1 MPSIRKKGNNYEI
14 TISNGYDS
22 SGRKITVSRTFT
34 PKDTWNEERTKK
46 EVEKFA
52 IRLEEK
58 VKNGYNVKAD
68 NITLEKL
75 SVLFLEDVKPPE
87 VERTTYYDYTRRL
100 QMRIIPI
107 LGREKITN
115 INGHTIKEYSS
126 QLRKDGIRLDGK
138 SGGLSEGSINKDK
151 AVISSLL
158 SYAVYEGLLS
168 INPLI
173 YSGKRRGRQKA
184 SKEYTVD
191 YFTIDQTKWFLWAL
205 ENEIEIKHKA
215 HECKRKD
222 GSKYMVKEYTQKWK
236 LPLKW
241 RVFFMLS
248 LFTGE
253 RRGEVISLTWEDLDF
268 ETGEVNT
275 EISTVCV
282 EGKVYHKDTKTHA
295 SRCPVV
301 PLFVMETAAELLK
314 EQKKESL
321 QLGDQ
326 WVGYK
331 GAKFKKNFVFNQ
343 WNGQQMNLGSPRHE
357 FKRLIRI
364 YNENVAKS
372 EEDLLP
378 ETVTL
383 HDLRHTAASILI
395 SNGLDVQ
402 SVAGVLGHADP
413 TTTLNIYSYFFRS
426 KNKEAANIMEN
437 VLRPSPQNQNEQVI

>member
-215 HECKRKD
+215 HECKKKD
-222 GSKYMVKEYTQKWK
+222 GSKYMVKEYTQKWI

-301 PLFVMETAAELLK
+301 PLFVMEAAAELLK

-331 GAKFKKNFVFNQ
+331 GAKFKKNFVFTQ

-364 YNENVAKS
+364 YNDNVAKS
-372 EEDLLP
+372 GEDLLP

>member
-1 MPSIRKKGNNYEI
+1 MPSIRKKGKNYEI

-236 LPLKW
+236 LPIKW

-301 PLFVMETAAELLK
+301 PLFVMEAAAELLK

-331 GAKFKKNFVFNQ
+331 GSKFKKNFVFTQ

-364 YNENVAKS
+364 YNDNVAKS

>member
-126 QLRKDGIRLDGK
+126 QLHKDGIRLDGK

-215 HECKRKD
+215 HECKKKD
-222 GSKYMVKEYTQKWK
+222 GSKYTVKEYTQKWK

-241 RVFFMLS
+241 KVFFMLS

-301 PLFVMETAAELLK
+301 PLFVMEAAAELLK
-314 EQKKESL
+314 EQKKEAL

-326 WVGYK
+326 WIGYK
-331 GAKFKKNFVFNQ
+331 GSKFKKNFVFTQ

-437 VLRPSPQNQNEQVI
+437 VLRPSPQSQNEQVI

>member
-22 SGRKITVSRTFT
+22 SGRKIMVSRTFT

-222 GSKYMVKEYTQKWK
+222 GSKYMVKEYTQKWN

-275 EISTVCV
+275 ETSTVCV

-301 PLFVMETAAELLK
+301 PLFVMEAAAELLK

-326 WVGYK
+326 WIGYK
-331 GAKFKKNFVFNQ
+331 GSKFKKNFVFTQ

-364 YNENVAKS
+364 YNDNVAKS

-437 VLRPSPQNQNEQVI
+437 VLRSSPQNQNEQVI